1 MSEPIDVQRS
11 PVFPPAASATREES
25 EYGLLDLLI
34 VLARHKKLILSLP
47 LLVAAVAAAISLVI
61 PNSYK
66 ASTRL
71 LPPQQAQSGAAALL
85 SQLGGVAG
93 VAASATGIKSPNDV
107 YIGMLKSRTVADK
120 VIARFDLM
128 KVYDTDSQEKAR
140 KLLEENTNITAG
152 KDGLMTIEVEDTRQ
166 KVVAGIANG
175 YVDELLK
182 LTKIIAVTEAAQ
194 RRLFFEK
201 QLEISKNNL
210 ATAESTL
217 SGSLDTRGV
226 LSIEGA
232 SRAIIETVGRLRAQI
247 SAKEIQL
254 SSMSAFVT
262 TTNPEYLRANQELQ
276 GLKAELSKLENGRP
290 EVSAG
295 SQQANGKPVG
305 LENVK
310 ILRDVKYYQML
321 YELLAKQYEVAR
333 LDEAKDSSVIQVL
346 DAAIEP
352 ERKSKPR
359 RAIIVLLSAVLALF
373 ASMVLA
379 FILEARKRAL
389 QSKSGADQWGEFK
402 GLLRFK

>member
-1 MSEPIDVQRS
+1 MSEPIDEQRS
-11 PVFPPAASATREES
+11 PVFPSAASAPREES

-34 VLARHKKLILSLP
+34 VLARHKKLILCLP
-47 LLVAAVAAAISLVI
+47 LLVAVVAAAISLLI

-120 VIARFDLM
+120 LIARFDLM

-166 KVVAGIANG
+166 KTVAGIANG

-295 SQQANGKPVG
+295 AQPAGKQVG

-379 FILEARKRAL
+379 FVLEARKRAL
-389 QSKSGADQWGEFK
+389 QSKSGADQWSEFK